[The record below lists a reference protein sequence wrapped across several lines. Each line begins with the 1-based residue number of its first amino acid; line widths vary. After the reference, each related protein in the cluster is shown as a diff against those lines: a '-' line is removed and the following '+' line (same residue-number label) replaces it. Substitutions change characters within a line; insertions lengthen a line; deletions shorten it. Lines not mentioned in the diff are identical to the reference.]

1 MEQPQPN
8 QIPLFRIMLGNA
20 TLLSV
25 AYLTLG
31 VGVELLRRF
40 YPLKWIPRAAL
51 LLDSL
56 PGRTLE
62 LVGIMEPLRVAYVYG
77 RVDETGLRVIFALTT
92 LLIIFA
98 MAIVVGVGMWL
109 LRRFV
114 YRRFADA

>member
-1 MEQPQPN
+1 MEQTQPA
-8 QIPLFRIMLGNA
+8 QIPLFRIMFGNA

-25 AYLTLG
+25 VYLALG
-31 VGVELLRRF
+31 VGVELMRRY
-40 YPLKWIPRAAL
+40 YPLKWVPRATL

-62 LVGIMEPLRVAYVYG
+62 LLGIMEPLRVAYVYG
-77 RVDETGLRVIFALTT
+77 RVDESGLRVLFALTT

-98 MAIVVGVGMWL
+98 MAVVVGAGMWL
-109 LRRFV
+109 LRKYV